1 MVDGDWF
8 RFDALQDFQLV
19 WLSNFS
25 DSFFR
30 FFSRHLFTTHGKVFA
45 DDFVLKYGG
54 GGGRNTVGM
63 VYRDGLVFVRRQ
75 QCKGLVRG
83 IGER

>member
-19 WLSNFS
+19 RLSNFS

-45 DDFVLKYGG
+45 DDFVLKW
-54 GGGRNTVGM
+54 GGRGRSEYCRNSFAEMGWC
-63 VYRDGLVFVRRQ
+63 LL
-75 QCKGLVRG
+75 KGA
-83 IGER
+83 E